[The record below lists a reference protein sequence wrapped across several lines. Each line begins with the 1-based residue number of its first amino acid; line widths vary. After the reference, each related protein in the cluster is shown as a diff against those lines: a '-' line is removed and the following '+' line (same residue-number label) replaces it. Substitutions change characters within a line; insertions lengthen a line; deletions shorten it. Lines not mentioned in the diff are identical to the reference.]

1 MKHSETVGQIPD
13 VSSLKKELQRTRHN
27 KRYRTVLKSTVY
39 VLIVV
44 AAISVLVATLWMPV
58 LRTNGYSMTPTLDDG
73 DVVISVKSANFDRGD
88 LIAFYVGNKLLIK
101 RVIAAPGEWVVID
114 DDGYVYINDEKLY
127 EDYVET
133 PSLGNCNIEFP
144 YQVPES
150 CWFVLGDHRETS
162 VDSRNTAVG
171 CVYEEEIVG
180 RVVFRVWPLGSFGT
194 LKGAGSI

>member
-1 MKHSETVGQIPD
+1 
-13 VSSLKKELQRTRHN
+13 
-27 KRYRTVLKSTVY
+27 
-39 VLIVV
+39 
-44 AAISVLVATLWMPV
+44 MPV

-194 LKGAGSI
+194 LKGAGSK